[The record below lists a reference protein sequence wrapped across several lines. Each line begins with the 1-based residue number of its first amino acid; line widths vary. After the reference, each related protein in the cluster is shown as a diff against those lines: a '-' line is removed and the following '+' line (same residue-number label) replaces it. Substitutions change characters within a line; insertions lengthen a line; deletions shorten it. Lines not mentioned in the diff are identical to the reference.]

1 MLFLCVGMAFATDNT
16 TTNDD
21 GVIGDNLIG
30 DKSVDEDITSVNAI
44 VDSHEIGEGLDE
56 VEIDSAE
63 FYDDENV
70 LSDQEYINPDSD
82 DSQDKFIRNGSVI
95 LVWST
100 KFEYIQAAIDYAN
113 ENDTIILH
121 CSSIGNGSQIIV
133 NKSLTI
139 EGEYESITLDANGQ
153 SRIFCILSDNVAI
166 KNLRMING
174 FQNDTTPDDI
184 IYLDS
189 PTPTEDSNLKG
200 TGAAIKWVGN
210 NGSLINCILTEN
222 YLLTYRP
229 SDGKVVS
236 WIGENGKIIDS
247 YFVYNHFDS
256 INHVIGVSF
265 ESDVIDRFVHGSY
278 YGDLEGNVLFMNVI
292 LNSKPVLE
300 LENISTYY
308 QSGEKVSFHL
318 GANGVNFANEIV
330 NIIISRGEYIK
341 GFNVT
346 TDSNGLIKFNIPN
359 DLGIGKYSIK
369 VKYMYDGNVA
379 ITAGSYLSVH
389 KVPAK
394 ISSSAYSAIYN
405 SGKLFKA
412 RLINSRTNKALV
424 NTKLNLKV
432 YTGNVYKSYKLTTDK
447 NGYVSLDLS
456 KLAPGKHK
464 VVFSGDSTLSLSK
477 TSSIDIVKR
486 NTIVKLAKTSFR
498 FKKSDYLRMTVT
510 DKLSKKPVKGAVVI
524 VKVYTGSKFK
534 TYNLKTNSRGLVRIN
549 TGNLN
554 KGTHKISLGSN
565 SKYYKIIE
573 NTYIKVK

>member
-44 VDSHEIGEGLDE
+44 VDSQEIGEGLDE